1 MKIAI
6 CDDDYGICEE
16 LSKWLRKADN
26 DSRKQMIE
34 VFQEAE
40 KLLTSIQ
47 NGAVYDL
54 LYLDVEL
61 PDINGVE
68 VGARLKDMEIP
79 GNIIFVSGKDTY
91 CKDMFDLRPFN
102 FYQKP
107 LNREKVIK
115 DYHLI
120 KEKEEEKGRCRF
132 WYKKDGCTSCVYIQD
147 IKYVE
152 AFRGGVKIYTT
163 NGEYIELRRRSIQN
177 FAEEYSQQGMVRIHR
192 SYVINIDAVTS
203 IRGNQVQIDGQ
214 DLSIGREYVKE
225 LRKKYAKQYHEHL
238 LEKPCRF
245 EAECRGTCSVCE
257 NIAMNLWHK
266 TKKPNA
272 AYGKKIYAPVRGIE
286 RLRIQTDGK
295 GVRTLI
301 ALNHCMLNCRYC
313 INKQHIN
320 VFPFYKKVS
329 VEQLGSM
336 IEKMQFIS
344 KCQWRGHIWRR
355 RTAIVC

>member
-79 GNIIFVSGKDTY
+79 VNIIFVSGKDTY

-225 LRKKYAKQYHEHL
+225 LRKKWN
-238 LEKPCRF
+238 F
-245 EAECRGTCSVCE
+245 RGMES
-257 NIAMNLWHK
+257 L
-266 TKKPNA
+266 
-272 AYGKKIYAPVRGIE
+272 
-286 RLRIQTDGK
+286 
-295 GVRTLI
+295 
-301 ALNHCMLNCRYC
+301 
-313 INKQHIN
+313 
-320 VFPFYKKVS
+320 
-329 VEQLGSM
+329 
-336 IEKMQFIS
+336 
-344 KCQWRGHIWRR
+344 
-355 RTAIVC
+355 